1 MDIFKRVKIQR
12 KLIKTNLFWQ
22 QTQNLLNKLNNSNKF
37 LTKSLQIIFIFPLK
51 FANIKMQI
59 IAICV
64 IVIALLSEV
73 IYSSMNLKQS
83 NGKKILINILS
94 K

>member
-64 IVIALLSEV
+64 IVIALLSEL